1 MFDGN
6 ISEITEE
13 TGKMLNSW
21 RCGNVKN
28 SALPEAVAVAEN
40 SDDEI
45 PMTFSSDLESVIGT
59 HSQEANFALR
69 SWGWIQPDETWK
81 NLRPDQVS
89 QILKRPNEFVAKTI
103 ESFAN
108 TKSEK

>member
-1 MFDGN
+1 
-6 ISEITEE
+6 
-13 TGKMLNSW
+13 MLNSW
-21 RCGNVKN
+21 RLGDVKN
-28 SALPEAVAVAEN
+28 SALLEAVAVAEN

-59 HSQEANFALR
+59 HSHEANFALR

-89 QILKRPNEFVAKTI
+89 QILKRPNEFVAKAI
-103 ESFAN
+103 EAFES
-108 TKSEK
+108 TQSEK

>member
-1 MFDGN
+1 M
-6 ISEITEE
+6 
-13 TGKMLNSW
+13 
-21 RCGNVKN
+21 KN

-81 NLRPDQVS
+81 NLRPAQVS